1 MRGNT
6 TQAADAAT
14 KARGLPFDKP
24 WPDDPWI
31 QAIHA
36 SEISKQAI
44 FDKIV
49 IAEQS
54 GNIPATRE
62 LIRELVRLY
71 PEVDLLAQG
80 ELEMQKSNF
89 LAAEKYFRAGLSFD
103 PSSIELEE
111 FLAEAVA
118 QQGRKE
124 EAAELLQNILSREP
138 SYAPAWRR
146 LAEYLSDIDLEASR
160 KAAAQAAWYGQA
172 VE

>member
-1 MRGNT
+1 M
-6 TQAADAAT
+6 
-14 KARGLPFDKP
+14 
-24 WPDDPWI
+24 
-31 QAIHA
+31 
-36 SEISKQAI
+36 
-44 FDKIV
+44 
-49 IAEQS
+49 
-54 GNIPATRE
+54 
-62 LIRELVRLY
+62 
-71 PEVDLLAQG
+71 
-80 ELEMQKSNF
+80 
-89 LAAEKYFRAGLSFD
+89 AAEKYFRAGLSFD

-146 LAEYLSDIDLEASR
+146 LAEYLSDIDPEASR